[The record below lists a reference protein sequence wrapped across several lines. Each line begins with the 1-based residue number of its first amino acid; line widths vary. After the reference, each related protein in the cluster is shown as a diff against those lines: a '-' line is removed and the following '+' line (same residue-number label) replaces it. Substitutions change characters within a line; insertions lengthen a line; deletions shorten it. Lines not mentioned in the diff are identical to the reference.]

1 MATED
6 STSAGGGKGKRQL
19 PAVRPRQDV
28 GASAKGPLA
37 RLAGV
42 EVDVTLLLG
51 RTEITLEE
59 ASQLDA
65 KSLLT
70 HEAILDQNLLQADE
84 PVEVL
89 VNGELYARGKLV
101 MVGNNYGVQLVEMIE
116 RGS

>member
-6 STSAGGGKGKRQL
+6 STSAGGGKVKRQL

-70 HEAILDQNLLQADE
+70 GDRLADE

-89 VNGELYARGKLV
+89 VNGELYARCKLV